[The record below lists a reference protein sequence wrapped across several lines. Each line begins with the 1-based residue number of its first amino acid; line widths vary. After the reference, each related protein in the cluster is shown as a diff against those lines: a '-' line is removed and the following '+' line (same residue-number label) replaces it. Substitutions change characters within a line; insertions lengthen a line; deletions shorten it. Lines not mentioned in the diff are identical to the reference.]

1 MRILG
6 IDPGTAITGFAVIDS
21 NAATSNGKPLV
32 HDCGSIRTTAETS
45 HATRL
50 AHIANDLEE
59 LLTHWHP
66 DEVAIEKLFFATN
79 VTTAVSVAQ
88 ARGVILQTIE
98 RHGLPSFEYAPREI
112 KQAICGTGGA
122 DKKSVQKMV
131 QLICALSCPPR
142 NDDAADAL
150 AVALCHAQTIP
161 LRRAAQA
168 TSRATSQST
177 SPAIA

>member
-21 NAATSNGKPLV
+21 NAATSNSKPLV
-32 HDCGSIRTTAETS
+32 RDCGSIRTTAES
-45 HATRL
+45 SPAARL

-98 RHGLPSFEYAPREI
+98 RHHLPSFEYAPREI
-112 KQAICGTGGA
+112 KQAICGAGGA
-122 DKKSVQKMV
+122 DKKAVQKMV
-131 QLICALSCPPR
+131 QLICALAHPPR

-150 AVALCHAQTIP
+150 AVALAHAQTIP
-161 LRRAAQA
+161 LRRAAQSSPQVNAQA
-168 TSRATSQST
+168 TPLS
-177 SPAIA
+177 IA